1 MKRAE
6 TFLSG
11 ILCGLALLAAGC
23 APKDGVRFDADFES
37 GALGKVER
45 IDRSRIRLT
54 DEESLTS
61 LSYAVHGSFDPKNP
75 VDTALY
81 PSANWYYFR
90 MTGVKGKQI
99 YLTGVHN
106 SVPRTSYSYDGEHWA
121 HLPLGESDRLLLDK
135 YFTRDTVFLALY
147 EPYTY
152 SYLQER
158 LQTWTARPDVTL
170 DTIGLSHE
178 GRPLQLM
185 HITDPSVPA
194 EKKARIWIH
203 GRQHPSETPAS
214 YLLDGLVEYL
224 TSDTPEGK
232 ALRRQLDTYVLP
244 FANPDGVADGLSRS
258 NALGVNQEI
267 NFGRS
272 DDSTVVEVKAIKE
285 TLTRLTAERPFD
297 FLLNSHSQHAESA
310 TFWMH
315 RGSSSSPAYFRK
327 QWAFTG
333 LVSSFNPC
341 IRPLDMNFSDIAPRY
356 VEGWSW
362 ERFGDRTIALT
373 IETTYNCYSFDRDG
387 LWADNDNIRDFGK
400 RTLQAMAEYLGLSLP
415 GRYVVETPAR
425 MAAGWEAF
433 PDESRSYLG
442 QNAWQA
448 TRSGA
453 AVNYTLDQLPAGR
466 YDIYRY
472 VAGDCIEPEGQS
484 DLRVPDSDRWTDP
497 GIHGWVYEATVSQP
511 RSGRFTYTYKAKEA
525 GDTADALLVL
535 RCDPQAPAAGNRP

>member
-1 MKRAE
+1 M
-6 TFLSG
+6 
-11 ILCGLALLAAGC
+11 
-23 APKDGVRFDADFES
+23 
-37 GALGKVER
+37 ER

-135 YFTRDTVFLALY
+135 YFTRDTVFLA
-147 EPYTY
+147 
-152 SYLQER
+152 
-158 LQTWTARPDVTL
+158 
-170 DTIGLSHE
+170 
-178 GRPLQLM
+178 
-185 HITDPSVPA
+185 VPA

-214 YLLDGLVEYL
+214 YLVDGLVEYL

-497 GIHGWVYEATVSQP
+497 GIHGWGYEATVSQP

-525 GDTADALLVL
+525 GDTADARLVL

>member
-152 SYLQER
+152 NFLQER

-214 YLLDGLVEYL
+214 YLVDGLVEYL

-362 ERFGDRTIALT
+362 DAGHGRVP
-373 IETTYNCYSFDRDG
+373 
-387 LWADNDNIRDFGK
+387 
-400 RTLQAMAEYLGLSLP
+400 RTLPAGPVCCRDARPDGGRMGSLP
-415 GRYVVETPAR
+415 GRKP
-425 MAAGWEAF
+425 
-433 PDESRSYLG
+433 L
-442 QNAWQA
+442 
-448 TRSGA
+448 
-453 AVNYTLDQLPAGR
+453 LPGPER
-466 YDIYRY
+466 L
-472 VAGDCIEPEGQS
+472 AGDPQRRRRQLYTGPAPGRT
-484 DLRVPDSDRWTDP
+484 LRHLPLRRGRLHRTGRPVRPPGSGFGPMDRSR
-497 GIHGWVYEATVSQP
+497 HP
-511 RSGRFTYTYKAKEA
+511 RLG
-525 GDTADALLVL
+525 L
-535 RCDPQAPAAGNRP
+535 